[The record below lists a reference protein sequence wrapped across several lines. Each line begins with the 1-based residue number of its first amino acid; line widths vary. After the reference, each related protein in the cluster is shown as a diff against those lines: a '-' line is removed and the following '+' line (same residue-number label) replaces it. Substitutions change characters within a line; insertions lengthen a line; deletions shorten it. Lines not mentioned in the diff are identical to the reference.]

1 MRFSFLF
8 FLFFLAIPLT
18 ASAQQPPQGAV
29 KGRVAVAGDIGGLRG
44 VAALWDVAS
53 GKEPD
58 PRKYILVPA
67 AVAPLSADGHFEL
80 KATPGEYYLG
90 AIVRATAGPV
100 VGPPR
105 PGDRVMMSP
114 DAQGRSLKIQI
125 EEGKT
130 LDVGL
135 QQGGWIY
142 EGFAPE
148 AELALKGVVR
158 DVNGDPVPGLL
169 VFAFADA
176 AMSTQPVAVSDRTG
190 EDGVYLLR
198 LNRSKP
204 VFLRARESYGGGP
217 LSGGG
222 YVGVYGGQ
230 DPQAVTPPE
239 KGVVTGLDIEVLS
252 LPPAGNRGQGGPG
265 SPPQ

>member
-1 MRFSFLF
+1 MRFYFLLFLF
-8 FLFFLAIPLT
+8 FLFSLPAT
-18 ASAQQPPQGAV
+18 AAQQPPQGSV
-29 KGRVAVAGDIGGLRG
+29 KGRVAVGDDIGEMRG

-67 AVAPLSADGHFEL
+67 AVVPLSADGHFEL

-90 AIVRATAGPV
+90 SIVRATAGPV

-158 DVNGDPVPGLL
+158 DVNGDPVSGLL

-190 EDGVYLLR
+190 EDGVYLR
-198 LNRSKP
+198 LNRSRP

-217 LSGGG
+217 LAGGG
-222 YVGVYGGQ
+222 YVGVYGGH
-230 DPQAVTPPE
+230 DPQAVTPPG
-239 KGVVTGLDIEVLS
+239 KGVMTGLDIEVLR
-252 LPPAGNRGQGGPG
+252 LPPAGNRGQGRPEG
-265 SPPQ
+265 PPQ

>member
-1 MRFSFLF
+1 MRLYFLLCLF
-8 FLFFLAIPLT
+8 FLLSLSAT
-18 ASAQQPPQGAV
+18 AAQQSPQGSV
-29 KGRVAVAGDIGGLRG
+29 KGRVAVDGESADISG

-53 GKEPD
+53 GKVPD
-58 PRKYILVPA
+58 PRRYIVVPA
-67 AVAPLSADGHFEL
+67 AVTPLSAEGHFEL
-80 KATPGEYYLG
+80 KATPGKYYLG
-90 AIVRATAGPV
+90 AIVRKTAGPV

-114 DAQGRSLKIQI
+114 DAQGGSLKVEIK
-125 EEGKT
+125 EGET

-135 QQGGWIY
+135 QQAGWIY

-148 AELALKGVVR
+148 AELALTGVVR
-158 DVNGDPVPGLL
+158 DVSGKPVSGLL

-198 LNRSKP
+198 LNGSRP

-217 LSGGG
+217 LAGGG
-222 YVGVYGGQ
+222 YVGVYGGR
-230 DPQAVTPPE
+230 DPQAVKPPE
-239 KGVVTGLDIEVLS
+239 KGQVSGLDIEVLR
-252 LPPAGNRGQGGPG
+252 LPPAGNRGQGRPES
-265 SPPQ
+265 SPQ

>member
-53 GKEPD
+53 GKVPD
-58 PRKYILVPA
+58 PRRYILVPA
-67 AVAPLSADGHFEL
+67 AVAPLSADGRFEL

-90 AIVRATAGPV
+90 AIVRTTIGPV

-114 DAQGRSLKIQI
+114 DAQGGSLKIEI
-125 EEGKT
+125 EGGET

-148 AELALKGVVR
+148 ADLALTGVVR
-158 DVNGDPVPGLL
+158 DVDGKPVSGLL

-176 AMSTQPVAVSDRTG
+176 AMSTQPVAVSERTG
-190 EDGVYLLR
+190 GDGIYLLR
-198 LNRSKP
+198 LNRSRP

-217 LSGGG
+217 LAGGG
-222 YVGVYGGQ
+222 YVGVYGGR
-230 DPQAVTPPE
+230 DPRPVTPPE
-239 KGVVTGLDIEVLS
+239 KGLMTGLDIQVLS
-252 LPPAGNRGQGGPG
+252 LPPAGNRGQGRPQ
-265 SPPQ
+265 PPPP